1 MSLSEILKKIKEV
14 KPFAEENVDEG
25 PVETLAGRR
34 GRKNQS
40 IESLKRLKTLYKDT
54 LRETAVFILVV
65 GDKRDEFTKVA
76 TENYKCFSS
85 DPDFFYSDLIDRIPN
100 FSYLGKE
107 NIVNI
112 FDILGRHLED
122 KALELDII
130 GYPQL
135 IFRQEYH
142 KHISSRQDLL
152 DLVKQAVTE
161 QVGGEVV
168 GVQAVKNL
176 TDVAIERNNA
186 AQFTPILLPSGD
198 EKFVLT
204 VAKDL
209 HRINNKVFIVVAGET
224 SKDFKAHSAMVV
236 ADPTNENIKKTL
248 KTISNHLKKMFV
260 NKEN

>member
-1 MSLSEILKKIKEV
+1 MSLSEILKEIKKV
-14 KPFAEENVDEG
+14 KPLAEENVDEG
-25 PVETLAGRR
+25 PAETLAGRR

-40 IESLKRLKTLYKDT
+40 IESLKRLKVLYKNT
-54 LRETAVFILVV
+54 LRETAAFILVV
-65 GDKRDEFTKVA
+65 GDKRDDFTKTA
-76 TENYKCFSS
+76 TEHYKCFSS

-152 DLVKQAVTE
+152 DLVKKAVTE
-161 QVGGEVV
+161 QVGGELV
-168 GVQAVKNL
+168 GIQAVKNL

-198 EKFVLT
+198 EKFALT
-204 VAKDL
+204 IAKDL
-209 HRINNKVFIVVAGET
+209 ERISRKSFIVVAGVT
-224 SKDFKAHSAMVV
+224 NSPLSGRDVITV
-236 ADPTNENIKKTL
+236 TDPTNESVKKAL
-248 KTISNHLKKMFV
+248 KTISNSLKK
-260 NKEN
+260 